1 MGFEH
6 INLMPVVY
14 ISGPYRASN
23 RMLVARNIR
32 EAEEWGNTVAELG
45 AFPFVPHANTAFLE
59 GAFPDDFFLDGDLA
73 VLFKADA
80 ALFIP
85 RWEASSG
92 ARREREFAE
101 HHGIP
106 CFEAAKSLKENDRL
120 FAWIDEFWGR
130 AWGRSRRHRLP
141 DEADG

>member
-1 MGFEH
+1 MKGFEH
-6 INLMPVVY
+6 ITAIPVVY
-14 ISGPYRASN
+14 IAGPYRASN

-32 EAEEWGNTVAELG
+32 ETEEWGNTVAELG
-45 AFPFVPHANTAFLE
+45 AFPFIPHANTAFLE

-85 RWEASSG
+85 NWEQSSG
-92 ARREREFAE
+92 AKRERDFAE

-106 CFEAAKSLKENDRL
+106 CFTTEVGVIARL
-120 FAWIDEFWGR
+120 VAWIAEFRAGR
-130 AWGRSRRHRLP
+130 DIRRQTGTER
-141 DEADG
+141 